1 MAKQVAGRDA
11 ASVAERLTDASNI
24 LVLAPSFPD
33 GAGGVCVDLLGGDD
47 PSAMSVLG
55 VTYTQSPGRWA
66 ADYERATGAPPA
78 DGTVVSVGDWG
89 AEVETGTSEWTL
101 EAVDHAGDLTAL
113 GVTLSEYL
121 TPDAQSRRQRLC
133 FDSLTA
139 LLQFVE
145 LKRAFQF
152 LHVVT
157 GRVSSAGAVGHY
169 HLDPE
174 AHDEQTLATIRG
186 LFDAVVE
193 VDETGEWTIS
203 SR

>member
-11 ASVAERLTDASNI
+11 VSVSERVADASNI

-33 GAGGVCVDLLGGDD
+33 GAAGVCVDLLGGDD
-47 PSAMSVLG
+47 PASTAVLG
-55 VTYTQSPGRWA
+55 VTYTQSPGKWA
-66 ADYERATGAPPA
+66 ADYERETGTPPA
-78 DGTVVSVGDWG
+78 DGTVISVGSWG
-89 AEVETGTSEWTL
+89 SEVETGASQWTL
-101 EAVDHAGDLTAL
+101 EAVEHAGDLTAL
-113 GVTLSEYL
+113 GVTLSDHL
-121 TPDAQSRRQRLC
+121 TADRPGSQRLC

-145 LKRAFQF
+145 VRQAFQF

-169 HLDPE
+169 HLDPD

-193 VDETGEWTIS
+193 VDETGDWTVTT
-203 SR
+203 R

>member
-11 ASVAERLTDASNI
+11 ASVAERIADASNI

-33 GAGGVCVDLLGGDD
+33 GAAGVCVDLLGGDD
-47 PSAMSVLG
+47 PSETSVLG
-55 VTYTQSPGRWA
+55 VTYTQSPGKWA
-66 ADYERATGAPPA
+66 ADYERETGTPPA
-78 DGTVVSVGDWG
+78 DGTVISVGDWG
-89 AEVETGTSEWTL
+89 ADVGTEASEWTL
-101 EAVDHAGDLTAL
+101 EAVEHAGDLTAL
-113 GVTLSEYL
+113 GVTLSDHL
-121 TPDAQSRRQRLC
+121 TPDGSGRQRLC

-145 LKRAFQF
+145 LQRAFQF

-157 GRVSSAGAVGHY
+157 GRVSSASAVGHY
-169 HLDPE
+169 HLDPA

-193 VDETGEWTIS
+193 VDESGDWAIT

>member
-1 MAKQVAGRDA
+1 MAKQVAGQEA
-11 ASVAERLTDASNI
+11 TSVANQLTDASNI

-33 GAGGVCVDLLGGDD
+33 GAAGVCVDLLGSDD
-47 PSAMSVLG
+47 PSEASVLG
-55 VTYTQSPGRWA
+55 VTYTQSPGKWG
-66 ADYERATGAPPA
+66 ADYERETGGPPA
-78 DGTVVSVGDWG
+78 DGTVISVGDWG
-89 AEVETGTSEWTL
+89 ADVGTGTSEWTL
-101 EAVDHAGDLTAL
+101 EAVEHAGDLTAL
-113 GVTLSEYL
+113 GVTLSEHL
-121 TPDAQSRRQRLC
+121 APDASGRQRLC

-145 LKRAFQF
+145 LQRAFQF

-157 GRVSSAGAVGHY
+157 GRVSAAGAVGHY
-169 HLDPE
+169 HLDPQ

-193 VDETGEWTIS
+193 VDERGEWTIT